1 MHSYELLI
9 IAVLAY
15 IITKI
20 VVRLFN
26 SLARFLI
33 ALRIYF
39 IIKKNRK
46 EIEKEL
52 EECNEMIKK
61 FENDEVNE

>member
-20 VVRLFN
+20 VVGFFN
-26 SLARFLI
+26 SLARLLI
-33 ALRIYF
+33 ALRIRF
-39 IIKKNRK
+39 IIKKNIK
-46 EIEKEL
+46 EIEREL

-61 FENDEVNE
+61 LENGEANE